1 MSGTDLDDAASA
13 AIAASRAL
21 VGVAVRSLA
30 AIDAEITLR
39 QYRALVLLRTR
50 GALNVGT
57 LAQALDIQPSSVTGL
72 CDRLAA
78 KELITRMPSPQ
89 SRREVSIALS
99 PTGRTL
105 VDTVTKRRRREL
117 KRILG
122 NVDTRE
128 RRQIVDA
135 FELFARAAG
144 EAPDDAWKLGWT

>member
-30 AIDAEITLR
+30 AIDAEITLT

-57 LAQALDIQPSSVTGL
+57 LAQ
-72 CDRLAA
+72 A

-117 KRILG
+117 ERILG